1 MPSSFQ
7 IQKNQKMKKKNMNT
21 PKVRS
26 LAPNSNLYMQKTTQY

>member
-1 MPSSFQ
+1 MSSSFQ
-7 IQKNQKMKKKNMNT
+7 IQKNQKNEKKMNT